1 MLTLDAVHGTIL
13 TSDGPQGVANFD
25 WESVRHDLDGES
37 IEDSTVTMSDAGA
50 AVALILGWAC
60 KSNRLDLVGARVAS
74 LLAHLD
80 PTNAPHGRSTL
91 AAIAAEAGCSKA
103 LLSRELLELRD
114 QCGIH
119 LTLGKRSFSRE
130 SCRTA
135 QNYAVKAQVHAGQ
148 VRKDANPDSKRN
160 RRKAK
165 LSSELIDLNAIA
177 D

>member
-1 MLTLDAVHGTIL
+1 MLHGDHL
-13 TSDGPQGVANFD
+13 HEVGVTSDGHLERICQPD
-25 WESVRHDLDGES
+25 WESIYDSCDGEP

-60 KSNRLDLVGARVAS
+60 KSNSLTNVGARVAS
-74 LLAHLD
+74 LLAFLD
-80 PTNAPHGRSTL
+80 PVNSPHGRNNL
-91 AAIAAEAGCSKA
+91 VVIAREAGCTKA

-130 SCRTA
+130 SCKTA
-135 QNYAVKAQVHAGQ
+135 QNYAVKAGVHSGQ
-148 VRKDANPDSKRN
+148 VRRDSKK
-160 RRKAK
+160 RKLAEQVS
-165 LSSELIDLNAIA
+165 LDAVA